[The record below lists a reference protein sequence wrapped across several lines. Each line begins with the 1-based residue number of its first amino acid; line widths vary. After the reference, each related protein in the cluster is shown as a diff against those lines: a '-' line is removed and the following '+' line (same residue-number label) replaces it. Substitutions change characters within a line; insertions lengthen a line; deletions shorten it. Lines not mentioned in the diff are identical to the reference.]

1 VANPLD
7 NLKAVFSNTRSRVV
21 IIFTGVILLFAVVI
35 GIGIFSRNAEVG
47 QAKLAGTPGMKSV
60 VGGFDQPVNPA
71 YAKLLEQQNKQRAQ
85 MAFQTHGSAVPT
97 IVNAQGFPTAPNQN
111 QAQNACNCAN
121 CTANANTPALQ
132 TTGTPPMGT
141 ICSDGTVRDANGNV
155 IGKTGL
161 VAPGGLVYDKEGKI
175 VGSVGPDGKVRDN
188 SGNVIGTLAADGTV
202 RDANGNVIGTT
213 TGSAQGG
220 GIVGKPVYDN
230 TGKLLGYVGADN
242 QVRDATG
249 HIIGTASADGQVR
262 DANGNVVGKIATGA
276 TPGSLV
282 FDKTGH
288 LLGAV
293 GADGKV
299 RDASG
304 KVIGTV
310 GADGQVRDAAGRTVG
325 NVAPAAGNVGAPV
338 YDDAGHLVG
347 AVSADGKVRD
357 ASGKVVGMVGED
369 GQVRDVNGK
378 ILGKVTPTNGSLAAP
393 KTGSLVY
400 DRNGRVVGTVS
411 PDGKVRDATGNVIGT
426 VGADGMVRD
435 GAGNIV
441 GSATAAAPGTAVYDP
456 QGRLLG
462 TVGTDGKVRDANGNV
477 VGSVGQDGVV
487 RDASGK
493 SIGRTTYIAPGSAV
507 FGTDG
512 KLLGSVGPDG
522 HLIPATLGP
531 SGSTLG
537 VTAGSTTTPQA
548 QAAARQQQQAL
559 DQKTRQLTIQMQAA
573 MSGQMSQ
580 LLAAWA
586 PPSQQVVVGI
596 DVVGGAA
603 GAAGAA
609 GIAGSAGGAAGSSTA
624 AAAFVKAGTIMF
636 AVLDTAV
643 NSDEPGPVMATI
655 TEGKLKGGKLLGS
668 MLLQGQNAM
677 LTFNVL
683 NLPGASSSLPVNVV
697 AIDPGTARTALSSDT
712 DNHYMLRYGTMFASS
727 FLSGY
732 AQALAQS
739 GSTTTMTINGI
750 QHQIPPFNAEQKIM
764 MALGN
769 VGQQYSSVLGSV
781 INTPPTVKV
790 YAGTGVGILFLS
802 DMQTPPGS

>member
-1 VANPLD
+1 LD

-35 GIGIFSRNAEVG
+35 GIGIFSRNTEVG
-47 QAKLAGTPGMKSV
+47 QARLAGTPGIKSV
-60 VGGFDQPVNPA
+60 VGGFDQPVSPE

-85 MAFQTHGSAVPT
+85 VAFQTQGSAVPT
-97 IVNAQGFPTAPNQN
+97 IVSAQEFPTAPNQN
-111 QAQNACNCAN
+111 AAQNVCNCAN
-121 CTANANTPALQ
+121 CTANATNATLQ
-132 TTGTPPMGT
+132 TTGAPPAGA
-141 ICSDGTVRDANGNV
+141 ICSDGTVRDANGNI

-175 VGSVGPDGKVRDN
+175 IGSVGPDGKVRN
-188 SGNVIGTLAADGTV
+188 NNGNVIGTLAADGTV

-213 TGSAQGG
+213 SGSAQSG

-249 HIIGTASADGQVR
+249 HVIGTASADGQVR
-262 DANGNVVGKIATGA
+262 DANGNVVGKVATGA
-276 TPGSLV
+276 TPGSLI

-288 LLGAV
+288 LLGTV

-304 KVIGTV
+304 KVIGTA
-310 GADGQVRDAAGRTVG
+310 GADGQVRDAAGKVIG
-325 NVAPAAGNVGAPV
+325 SVSPAAGNIGAPV
-338 YDDAGHLVG
+338 YDDAGHLLG

-357 ASGKVVGMVGED
+357 ASGKVIGTVSAD
-369 GQVRDVNGK
+369 GQVRDMTGK

-400 DRNGRVVGTVS
+400 DRNGRVIGTVS
-411 PDGKVRDATGNVIGT
+411 PDGKARDTNGNVIGT
-426 VGADGMVRD
+426 VGADGIVRD

-441 GSATAAAPGTAVYDP
+441 GSATTATPGTAVYDP

-462 TVGTDGKVRDANGNV
+462 TVSADGKVRDANGNV
-477 VGSVGQDGVV
+477 VGNVGQDGVV
-487 RDASGK
+487 RDANGK
-493 SIGRTTYIAPGSAV
+493 PIGRTTYIAPGSAV

-512 KLLGSVGPDG
+512 KLLGSIGPDG

-531 SGSTLG
+531 SGSSLG
-537 VTAGSTTTPQA
+537 ISAGSTTSPQA

-580 LLAAWA
+580 LLASWA
-586 PPSQQVVVGI
+586 PPSQQVVVGVDI
-596 DVVGGAA
+596 ANGVA

-609 GIAGSAGGAAGSSTA
+609 GIAGGAGGTAGSSA

-655 TEGKLKGGKLLGS
+655 TEGKLKGGKLLGTMS
-668 MLLQGQNAM
+668 LQGQNAM
-677 LTFNVL
+677 LSFNVL
-683 NLPGASSSLPVNVV
+683 NLPGAGSSLPVNVV
-697 AIDPGTARTALSSDT
+697 AIDPGTARTAISSDT
-712 DNHYMLRYGTMFASS
+712 DNHYMLRYGTLFASS

-739 GSTTTMTINGI
+739 GSTTTITLNGI
-750 QHQIPPFNAEQKIM
+750 VHQIPPFNSQQKIM

-769 VGQQYSSVLGSV
+769 VGQQYSNVLGNLV
-781 INTPPTVKV
+781 NTPPTVKI

-802 DMQTPPGS
+802 DMQTPSGV